1 MSKLNLFQF
10 RSGVYMFV
18 KFNTVVNRKDIKI
31 ERLGDEVYIF
41 RPNQEYEKK
50 HIRELSFTH
59 VQHYNEFEEILRNR
73 NEGVAEFL
81 LNRVGVYE

>member
-1 MSKLNLFQF
+1 
-10 RSGVYMFV
+10 MFV
-18 KFNTVVNRKDIKI
+18 NFNTVVNRKELKI
-31 ERLGDEVYIF
+31 ERLGDYVYIF

>member
-1 MSKLNLFQF
+1 
-10 RSGVYMFV
+10 MFV

-73 NEGVAEFL
+73 NEGIAEFL

>member
-1 MSKLNLFQF
+1 MI
-10 RSGVYMFV
+10 V
-18 KFNTVVNRKDIKI
+18 KFNTVVNRKDIQI

-41 RPNQEYEKK
+41 KPNKEYEKK

-73 NEGVAEFL
+73 NESAAEFL
-81 LNRVGVYE
+81 LKQVGVYE